1 VLIILFG
8 LGLQRVYTR
17 KRKVMSGTQALLTEY
32 ANGGS
37 ERAFRELVS
46 SYVNFVFSTALRIVG
61 GDRPLA
67 EDVTQ
72 AVFTDLSR
80 KAVSL
85 PKDVQLGGWLHR
97 HTCFIARKTLRRERR
112 RIAREKQA
120 MELHS
125 IEDYTDANLAQ
136 LGLVLDEVINDLG
149 EEDRNAIVLR
159 FFEQRDFRSIGEAL
173 GSSEDAARMRVS
185 RAVDKI
191 GALLK
196 RRGIVLTA
204 AGISFVLGGKLA
216 TAAPNGLATRIVYV
230 ELARPAKGQGIFEV
244 LREACFTRLNIGLVS
259 AAVILAL
266 LVLLVSGRH
275 SRAKALPDS
284 DGKAFTPAEFADL
297 AVEESD
303 NQNTVETAVA
313 VAEPAAAPAP
323 SVASV
328 APARIDAPVVQAV
341 KVKPVVVNVPPVQ
354 PPQSAQESPPI
365 ATVPRANGGGS
376 GQAMANAQAY
386 VNGSVSSQRPRRYFP
401 PQVAPQTPAPQVATN
416 SANATV
422 VKAPPNLLTN
432 SGGWTSIRTTAPV
445 EPGTISPG
453 TLTVSGNQSPVQPVR
468 PGPRIVPPSRLNDPR
483 KKDRQP

>member
-1 VLIILFG
+1 
-8 LGLQRVYTR
+8 
-17 KRKVMSGTQALLTEY
+17 MSGTQALLTEY

-80 KAVSL
+80 KAGSL

-159 FFEQRDFRSIGEAL
+159 FFEQCDFRSIGEAL

-204 AGISFVLGGKLA
+204 AGISFLLSGKLA

-230 ELARPAKGQGIFEV
+230 ELLHPAKGQGIFEV

-275 SRAKALPDS
+275 SRAKVLPDP
-284 DGKAFTPAEFADL
+284 DWKAFTPAEFADL
-297 AVEESD
+297 AVEESES
-303 NQNTVETAVA
+303 QNTVETTVA
-313 VAEPAAAPAP
+313 PLERAAASAP

-328 APARIDAPVVQAV
+328 VAATRAVAPVVQAV
-341 KVKPVVVNVPPVQ
+341 RVKPVPVNVPPVQ
-354 PPQSAQESPPI
+354 PVQVAPEPQQI
-365 ATVPRANGGGS
+365 ATVPRASGGGS

-386 VNGSVSSQRPRRYFP
+386 VNGSVWSQTPRRYFP
-401 PQVAPQTPAPQVATN
+401 PQAPQTPAPSLTTN

-422 VKAPPNLLTN
+422 VKTTPNLLTN
-432 SGGWTSIRTTAPV
+432 YGTWSPIRTTAPGAT
-445 EPGTISPG
+445 GTISPG

-468 PGPRIVPPSRLNDPR
+468 PPPRIVPPSRSNDPR
-483 KKDRQP
+483 KKERQP